1 MSRELAI
8 KIQLGLEE
16 LAIVHQQFQPLISMS
31 SEATAGVIETSAACA
46 MLHSFYTEI
55 EKILKLIARDWDGR
69 LPSSDSWHKDLLI
82 QMSQA
87 TPKRPAVISAS
98 LVEILSEFLAFR
110 HLFRGASIALM
121 RWEKLYPLVT
131 KVDQTYDQA
140 RGEIEASSVSWK
152 KVPERPYRSHRPS
165 VNSASAALRRGH
177 LASNAYLTLLPCRP
191 GTPSPAI

>member
-1 MSRELAI
+1 MSRELAT

-16 LAIVHQQFQPLISMS
+16 LAIVHQQFEPLISMS
-31 SEATAGVIETSAACA
+31 SKATAGVIETSAACA

-55 EKILKLIARDWDGR
+55 EKILKLIARDWDER

-82 QMSQA
+82 QMSEA

-98 LVEILSEFLAFR
+98 LVEVLSEFLAFR

-131 KVDQTYDQA
+131 KVD
-140 RGEIEASSVSWK
+140 
-152 KVPERPYRSHRPS
+152 
-165 VNSASAALRRGH
+165 
-177 LASNAYLTLLPCRP
+177 
-191 GTPSPAI
+191 